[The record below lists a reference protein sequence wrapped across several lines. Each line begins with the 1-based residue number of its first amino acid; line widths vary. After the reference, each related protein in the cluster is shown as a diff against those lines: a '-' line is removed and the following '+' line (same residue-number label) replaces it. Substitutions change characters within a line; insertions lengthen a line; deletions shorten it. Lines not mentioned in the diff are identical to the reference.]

1 MTMTALV
8 TGANRGLGLET
19 CRQLAKRGYK
29 VLLTARN
36 SDAGD
41 RAAGR
46 LAGEG
51 LDVSFMPLDLA
62 SDESIEAAAATLKS
76 QGITL
81 DVLVNNAGV
90 LLDPHNGWGDSDAS
104 ILKVD
109 RDTLRETMEINV
121 YGPIRLVQALLPLM
135 NEEARI
141 INISSGMGQ
150 LSEMG
155 GLFPAYRISKTALN
169 AVTRILSEELK
180 SKNIYINSVCPGWVR
195 TDMGGPEATLSTEE
209 GVETTIWLATVA
221 HAPSGGFF
229 RNKQA
234 LAW

>member
-19 CRQLAKRGYK
+19 CRQLAKRGYR

-36 SDAGD
+36 SETGD
-41 RAAGR
+41 QAAGR

-51 LDVSFMPLDLA
+51 LDVSFLPLDVA
-62 SDESIEAAAATLKS
+62 SDESIEAAAETLQS
-76 QGITL
+76 RGITL

-90 LLDPHNGWGDSDAS
+90 LLDPHNGWGDTEAS
-104 ILKVD
+104 ILKAD
-109 RDTLRETMEINV
+109 RDTLRATMEINV
-121 YGPIRLVQALLPLM
+121 YGPIRLVQALLPLL
-135 NEEARI
+135 NDDARI

-180 SKNIYINSVCPGWVR
+180 SKNITINSVCPGWVR

-221 HAPSGGFF
+221 HAPNGGFF

-234 LAW
+234 LTW